1 MRIRAL
7 HTALLSAGLL
17 LPAPR
22 DHGTERASSVR
33 VISLRT
39 EYLVDPLSIDTRIPR
54 VSWIID
60 AGTARGVRQSAYQI
74 EVASTPANLAADKA
88 DLWDSG
94 KAASNRQNQIEYQ
107 GARLTS
113 RQQLFWKVRIWDQ
126 LGAPSEWSKP
136 ASWSMGL
143 LEKAD
148 WSAQWIGD
156 PLPSVD
162 NVAATTLRHRFTLT
176 SKPARAIVYATA
188 LGVYELHVN
197 GRRVGD
203 HVLAPEF
210 TDYRTRTQYQAYDVT
225 SLLQPGENVI
235 AALLGDGWYAGGVGL
250 AQALINKPRN
260 IYGDHPRFLAQ
271 LEITSQTGANSRIV
285 TDGSWRSTRE
295 GRIRSSDILNGE
307 SYDARDELPGW
318 DKAGFDDSRW
328 SAADGA
334 PNAGTELVAQPNEP
348 IRVPQ

>member
-22 DHGTERASSVR
+22 DPGTERASSVR
-33 VISLRT
+33 VITLRT
-39 EYLVDPLSIDTRIPR
+39 EYLFDPLSIDTRIPR

-136 ASWSMGL
+136 ASWAMGL

-188 LGVYELHVN
+188 LGAYELHIN

-210 TDYRTRTQYQAYDVT
+210 TDYRFRSQYQAYDVT
-225 SLLQPGENVI
+225 PLLQTGENVI
-235 AALLGDGWYAGGVGL
+235 AALLGDGWYAGGIGL
-250 AQALINKPRN
+250 AQALIQKPRN
-260 IYGDHPRFLAQ
+260 IYGDHPRFFAQ
-271 LEITSQTGANSRIV
+271 LEMASSTGTRASERVV
-285 TDGSWRSTRE
+285 TDSSWRVTRE
-295 GRIRSSDILNGE
+295 GPIRASDILNGE
-307 SYDARDELPGW
+307 SYDARKEMPGW
-318 DKAGFDDSRW
+318 DKAAFDDSRW
-328 SAADGA
+328 SVADVA
-334 PNAGTELVAQPNEP
+334 RNVGT
-348 IRVPQ
+348 

>member
-22 DHGTERASSVR
+22 DHGPQRASSLR
-33 VISLRT
+33 LISLRT

-54 VSWIID
+54 LSWIID

-107 GARLTS
+107 GARLAS

-136 ASWSMGL
+136 AGWSMGL

-162 NVAATTLRHRFTLT
+162 NVAATTLRHRG
-176 SKPARAIVYATA
+176 AA
-188 LGVYELHVN
+188 
-197 GRRVGD
+197 GRRMVRWRD
-203 HVLAPEF
+203 
-210 TDYRTRTQYQAYDVT
+210 RTA
-225 SLLQPGENVI
+225 
-235 AALLGDGWYAGGVGL
+235 AGGHRLVDRHI
-250 AQALINKPRN
+250 QHPVPRRAVHASASLHTEAEDT
-260 IYGDHPRFLAQ
+260 GRR
-271 LEITSQTGANSRIV
+271 EVERGGCRTGADR
-285 TDGSWRSTRE
+285 DPRHL
-295 GRIRSSDILNGE
+295 IRSHD
-307 SYDARDELPGW
+307 RDG
-318 DKAGFDDSRW
+318 
-328 SAADGA
+328 
-334 PNAGTELVAQPNEP
+334 
-348 IRVPQ
+348 